1 MAHFTRVLAVL
12 SAVAAFSAQ
21 AADVT
26 GTWTAKVPTAD
37 GESDYT
43 FAFRQSGA
51 ALIGTARSEQGVVA
65 VANGSINHNAIAFVE
80 NVTVAGR
87 RIVIEYTGEVV
98 SDNEIRFKRQAIAP
112 PYFTVQFV
120 ATRTDAP

>member
-1 MAHFTRVLAVL
+1 MAHFTRTLVLL
-12 SAVAAFSAQ
+12 SAFAAFAAE

-37 GESDYT
+37 GGNDYT

-51 ALIGTARSEQGVVA
+51 TLIGTARSDAGVVDL
-65 VANGSINHNAIAFVE
+65 ANGSINRNTIAFVE
-80 NVTVAGR
+80 NVTVAGQR
-87 RIVIEYTGEVV
+87 LVIEYTGELV

-120 ATRTDAP
+120 ATRTETR